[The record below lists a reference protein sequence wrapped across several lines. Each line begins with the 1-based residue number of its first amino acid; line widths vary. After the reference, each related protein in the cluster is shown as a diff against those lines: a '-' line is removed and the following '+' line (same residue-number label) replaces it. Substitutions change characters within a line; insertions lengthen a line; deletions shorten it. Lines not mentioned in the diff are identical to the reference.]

1 MQFENSGAIL
11 MKSVF
16 SPFQRRPRLMA
27 ALAVGIAAGFI
38 VPHQLVASE
47 PFRRFLVGWNAAVWT
62 YLLLIGWLIFR
73 ANHARTRAISEK
85 EDPGAVL
92 VLTIVSLIAVTS
104 LVAIG
109 AELAAARGSADQ
121 AARYV
126 FAAITLLGSWAMLNV
141 LFGFH
146 YAHLY
151 FRNAK
156 GSKPLRFPDE
166 PPPDPDFW
174 DFLYFSFTIA
184 VAAQTADVAIL
195 TGEMRRTVL
204 AHSIL
209 AFLFNVA
216 ILGATVNVAAGLLS
230 A

>member
-1 MQFENSGAIL
+1 MG
-11 MKSVF
+11 
-16 SPFQRRPRLMA
+16 
-27 ALAVGIAAGFI
+27 ALALGLATALLAPSDWVAG
-38 VPHQLVASE
+38 E
-47 PFRRFLVGWNAAVWT
+47 PFRRFLIGWNVAVWI
-62 YLLLIGWLIFR
+62 YLLLIGWLMLR
-73 ANHARTRAISEK
+73 ANHQRTREISER

-104 LVAIG
+104 LAAIG
-109 AELAAARGSADQ
+109 AELAAARGSVDPI
-121 AARYV
+121 ARYLV
-126 FAAITLLGSWAMLNV
+126 AAITLLGSWTMLNV

-151 FRNAK
+151 FRSTRE
-156 GSKPLRFPDE
+156 SKPLRFPDD

-184 VAAQTADVAIL
+184 VAAQTADVAVAS
-195 TGEMRRTVL
+195 GEMRRTVL

-216 ILGATVNVAAGLLS
+216 ILGATINVAASLIG
-230 A
+230 